1 MRNVIAFPLLG
12 LAVILQSSIISQV
25 QLLSGYA
32 DLPLLLVTAW
42 ALQDRVESAWHWAAV
57 AGLMV
62 SFVSSMPWLVI
73 LIGYFG
79 IVFMARI
86 LQRRV
91 WQAPLLAM
99 FTVVFLGTIYVHLLS
114 FASLQVLGTP
124 LSFADV
130 MGLVTLPGLLL
141 NLLFSIPIYAFM
153 RDLSRWVYPIK
164 EYE

>member
-73 LIGYFG
+73 LIGYIG

-99 FTVVFLGTIYVHLLS
+99 FTVVFLGTLYVHLLS
-114 FASLQVLGTP
+114 FVSLQVLGTP

>member
-1 MRNVIAFPLLG
+1 MIAFPLLG

-73 LIGYFG
+73 LIGYIG

-99 FTVVFLGTIYVHLLS
+99 FTVVFLGTLYVHLLS
-114 FASLQVLGTP
+114 FVSLQVLGTP